1 MISEQLKYPI
11 GKFEKIGTVTE
22 QQLAQYI
29 LDIETLPLKLK
40 KQTEHLSDQQL
51 DTPYRPEGWTI
62 RQVVHHFA
70 DSHMNSFIR
79 FKLALTEDSP
89 IIKPYEEDLWVQLA
103 DSKKMAIKSSLMMIE
118 GIHERWV
125 FLLNSLTKSE
135 FNKTFIHPQKE
146 KPMDLYETTG
156 LYAWHS
162 NHHLAHIVNLKERMN
177 WL

>member
-1 MISEQLKYPI
+1 MIAEQLKYPI
-11 GKFEKIGTVTE
+11 GKFEKISNVTE

-29 LDIETLPLKLK
+29 LDIETLPSRLK
-40 KQTEHLSDQQL
+40 KQTEHLYDQQL

-79 FKLALTEDSP
+79 FKLALTEDNP
-89 IIKPYEEDLWVQLA
+89 IIKPYEEDLWVQLG

-125 FLLNSLTKSE
+125 FLLNSLTKAE
-135 FNKTFIHPQKE
+135 FNKTFIHPQKG